1 MSGTVVSDVSVREAG
16 PSRQFASVR
25 SASRVIHPAQRTRH
39 GSLDSSL
46 WQTVEQVQP
55 EPWPEPIPVPEVADS
70 DWGALDEAQGGDEPM
85 WRVMA

>member
-1 MSGTVVSDVSVREAG
+1 MFARQGLRVSSLPYAARRVSSTP
-16 PSRQFASVR
+16 PSAPVT
-25 SASRVIHPAQRTRH
+25 AAC
-39 GSLDSSL
+39 DSSL